1 FCTSS
6 DLHIFGN
13 WIINAGTYPPAPGKC
28 EPPGKWCYYYWSS
41 RVCHPAQ
48 GEKTLGHFPF
58 PWVASGAAPRHSGIL
73 WAQLLFR
80 DGTWRGTSPP
90 DLVTDRFMHMREII
104 TQYVVFHHTDAR
116 DQSMTE
122 LVPPSEKAVTHVST
136 SQKNTIRHHTEAHLR
151 RQPQND
157 HGYEGPS

>member
-1 FCTSS
+1 SILIFPFAHFFRLFGNSTHRHRVVSLPSSLPQYVRFCTSS

-13 WIINAGTYPPAPGKC
+13 WIIIAGTYPPAPGKC
-28 EPPGKWCYYYWSS
+28 ELPGKWCYYHWSS

-48 GEKTLGHFPF
+48 GEKTLGHCPF
-58 PWVASGAAPRHSGIL
+58 PGGASGAAPRHWGIL

-104 TQYVVFHHTDAR
+104 TQYVVFHHTAAR

-122 LVPPSEKAVTHVST
+122 LVPP
-136 SQKNTIRHHTEAHLR
+136 
-151 RQPQND
+151 
-157 HGYEGPS
+157 